1 MNINEL
7 IKKYSVEDID
17 NQTKIK
23 KILILNAK
31 IKKDSIDK
39 EINELIDNFVI
50 EFNQSDLDYDY
61 EKDLNHM
68 LILLKGDILYSDFC
82 KKFNFNNGKFSID
95 DLEKK
100 IYKEEIET
108 GYNYDELKNDIKL
121 YNILMTIDEKNKNL
135 REELLSV
142 LNKIVNGEYNEDQLS
157 LMNNKIFE
165 LYKNNML
172 DKVTYLYSIEF
183 INYLNSKIYL
193 LP

>member
-135 REELLSV
+135 REELLSI
-142 LNKIVNGEYNEDQLS
+142 LNKIVNEEYNEDQLS
-157 LMNNKIFE
+157 LMKNKIFE
-165 LYKNNML
+165 LYKNNIL
-172 DKVTYLYSIEF
+172 DKVTYLYSMEF

-193 LP
+193 

>member
-7 IKKYSVEDID
+7 IKKYSAEDID

-23 KILILNAK
+23 RILILNAK

-61 EKDLNHM
+61 EKNLNHM

-95 DLEKK
+95 DLEKR

-108 GYNYDELKNDIKL
+108 GNNYDQLKNDIKL

-135 REELLSV
+135 REELLSM
-142 LNKIVNGEYNEDQLS
+142 LNKIVNEEYNEAQLS
-157 LMNNKIFE
+157 LMKNKIFE
-165 LYKNNML
+165 LYKNNIL
-172 DKVTYLYSIEF
+172 DKVTYLYSMEF

-193 LP
+193 

>member
-7 IKKYSVEDID
+7 IKKYSAEDID

-135 REELLSV
+135 REELLSI
-142 LNKIVNGEYNEDQLS
+142 LNKIVNEEYNEAQLS
-157 LMNNKIFE
+157 LMKNKIFE
-165 LYKNNML
+165 LYKNNIL
-172 DKVTYLYSIEF
+172 DKVTYLYSMEF

-193 LP
+193 

>member
-7 IKKYSVEDID
+7 IKKYSDEDID

-23 KILILNAK
+23 RILILNAK

-61 EKDLNHM
+61 EKNLNHM

-121 YNILMTIDEKNKNL
+121 YNILMMIDEKNKNL

-142 LNKIVNGEYNEDQLS
+142 LNKIVNEEYNEAQLS
-157 LMNNKIFE
+157 LMKNKIFE
-165 LYKNNML
+165 LYKNNIL
-172 DKVTYLYSIEF
+172 DKVTYLYSMEF

-193 LP
+193 

>member
-7 IKKYSVEDID
+7 IKKYSAEDID
-17 NQTKIK
+17 NQIKIK
-23 KILILNAK
+23 RILILNAK
-31 IKKDSIDK
+31 LKKDSIDK

-50 EFNQSDLDYDY
+50 EFNQSDLDYEY
-61 EKDLNHM
+61 EKNLNHM

-108 GYNYDELKNDIKL
+108 GNNYDQLKNDIKL

-157 LMNNKIFE
+157 LMNNKILE

-193 LP
+193 LL

>member
-7 IKKYSVEDID
+7 IKKYSAEDID
-17 NQTKIK
+17 NQIKIK
-23 KILILNAK
+23 RILILNAK
-31 IKKDSIDK
+31 LKKDSIDK

-50 EFNQSDLDYDY
+50 EFNQSDLDYEY
-61 EKDLNHM
+61 EKNLNHM

-108 GYNYDELKNDIKL
+108 GNNYDQLKNDIKL

-157 LMNNKIFE
+157 LMNNKILE

>member
-7 IKKYSVEDID
+7 IKKYIAEDID

-23 KILILNAK
+23 RILILNAK

-61 EKDLNHM
+61 EKNLNHM

-108 GYNYDELKNDIKL
+108 GNNYDELKNDIKL

-135 REELLSV
+135 KEELLSM
-142 LNKIVNGEYNEDQLS
+142 LNKIVNEEYNEAQLS
-157 LMNNKIFE
+157 LMKNKIFE
-165 LYKNNML
+165 LYKNNIL
-172 DKVTYLYSIEF
+172 DKVTYLYSMEF

-193 LP
+193 

>member
-7 IKKYSVEDID
+7 IKKYSAEDID

-23 KILILNAK
+23 RILILNAK

-61 EKDLNHM
+61 EKNLNHM

-135 REELLSV
+135 REELLSM
-142 LNKIVNGEYNEDQLS
+142 LNKIVNEEYNEAQLS
-157 LMNNKIFE
+157 LMKNKIFE
-165 LYKNNML
+165 LYKNNIL
-172 DKVTYLYSIEF
+172 DKVTYLYSMEF

-193 LP
+193 

>member
-135 REELLSV
+135 REELLSI
-142 LNKIVNGEYNEDQLS
+142 LNKIVNEEYNEAQLS
-157 LMNNKIFE
+157 LMKNKIFE
-165 LYKNNML
+165 LYKNKIL
-172 DKVTYLYSIEF
+172 DKVTYLYSMEF

-193 LP
+193 

>member
-7 IKKYSVEDID
+7 IKKYSAEDID
-17 NQTKIK
+17 NQIKIK
-23 KILILNAK
+23 RILILNAK
-31 IKKDSIDK
+31 LKKDSIDK

-61 EKDLNHM
+61 EKNLNHM

-135 REELLSV
+135 REELLSI
-142 LNKIVNGEYNEDQLS
+142 LNKIVNEEYNEAQLS
-157 LMNNKIFE
+157 LMKNKIFE
-165 LYKNNML
+165 LYKNNIL
-172 DKVTYLYSIEF
+172 DKVTYLYSMEF

-193 LP
+193 

>member
-7 IKKYSVEDID
+7 IKKYSAEDID

-23 KILILNAK
+23 RILILNAK

-61 EKDLNHM
+61 EKNLNHM

-108 GYNYDELKNDIKL
+108 GNNYDELKNDIKL
-121 YNILMTIDEKNKNL
+121 YNILMMIDEKNKNL
-135 REELLSV
+135 REELLSM
-142 LNKIVNGEYNEDQLS
+142 LNKIVNEEYNEAQLS
-157 LMNNKIFE
+157 LMKNKIFE
-165 LYKNNML
+165 LYKNNIL
-172 DKVTYLYSIEF
+172 DKVTYLYSMEF

-193 LP
+193 

>member
-7 IKKYSVEDID
+7 IKKYSAEDID

-23 KILILNAK
+23 RILILNAK

-61 EKDLNHM
+61 EKNLNHM

-142 LNKIVNGEYNEDQLS
+142 LNKIVNEEYNEAQLS
-157 LMNNKIFE
+157 LMKNKIFE
-165 LYKNNML
+165 LYKNNIL
-172 DKVTYLYSIEF
+172 EKVTYLYSMEF

-193 LP
+193 

>member
-7 IKKYSVEDID
+7 IKKYSAEDID

-23 KILILNAK
+23 RILILNAK

-61 EKDLNHM
+61 EKNLNHM

-82 KKFNFNNGKFSID
+82 KKFNFNNGKFSIN

-135 REELLSV
+135 REELLSM
-142 LNKIVNGEYNEDQLS
+142 LNKIVNEEYNEAQLS
-157 LMNNKIFE
+157 LMKNKIFE
-165 LYKNNML
+165 LYKNNIL
-172 DKVTYLYSIEF
+172 DKVTYLYSMEF

-193 LP
+193 

>member
-7 IKKYSVEDID
+7 IKKYSAEDID
-17 NQTKIK
+17 NQIKIK
-23 KILILNAK
+23 RILILNAK
-31 IKKDSIDK
+31 LKKDSIDK

-50 EFNQSDLDYDY
+50 EFNQSDLDYEY
-61 EKDLNHM
+61 EKNLNHM

-108 GYNYDELKNDIKL
+108 GNNYDQLKNDIKL

-157 LMNNKIFE
+157 LMKNKILE
-165 LYKNNML
+165 LYKNNIL
-172 DKVTYLYSIEF
+172 DKVTYIYSIEF

>member
-7 IKKYSVEDID
+7 IKKYSAEDID

-23 KILILNAK
+23 RILILNAK

-61 EKDLNHM
+61 EKNLNHM

-135 REELLSV
+135 REELLSM
-142 LNKIVNGEYNEDQLS
+142 LNKIVNEEYNEAQLS
-157 LMNNKIFE
+157 LMKNKIFE
-165 LYKNNML
+165 LYKNNIL
-172 DKVTYLYSIEF
+172 DKVTYLYSMEF

>member
-7 IKKYSVEDID
+7 IKNYSAEDID
-17 NQTKIK
+17 NQIKIK
-23 KILILNAK
+23 RILILNAK
-31 IKKDSIDK
+31 LKKDSIDK

-50 EFNQSDLDYDY
+50 EFNQSDLDYEY
-61 EKDLNHM
+61 EKNLNHM

-108 GYNYDELKNDIKL
+108 GNNYDQLKNDIKL

-135 REELLSV
+135 REEILSV

-157 LMNNKIFE
+157 LMKNKIFE
-165 LYKNNML
+165 LYKNNIL

-183 INYLNSKIYL
+183 INYLNSKIYF

>member
-1 MNINEL
+1 MNVNEL

-23 KILILNAK
+23 RILILNAK

-61 EKDLNHM
+61 EKNLNHM

-135 REELLSV
+135 REELLSM
-142 LNKIVNGEYNEDQLS
+142 LNKIVNEEYNEAQLS
-157 LMNNKIFE
+157 LMKNKIFE
-165 LYKNNML
+165 LYKNNIL
-172 DKVTYLYSIEF
+172 DKVTYLYSMEF

-193 LP
+193 

>member
-7 IKKYSVEDID
+7 IKKYSDEDID

-23 KILILNAK
+23 RILILNAK

-61 EKDLNHM
+61 EKNLNHM

-121 YNILMTIDEKNKNL
+121 YNILMMIDEKNKNL

-142 LNKIVNGEYNEDQLS
+142 LNKIVNEEYNEDQLS
-157 LMNNKIFE
+157 LMKNKIFE
-165 LYKNNML
+165 LYKNNIL
-172 DKVTYLYSIEF
+172 DKVTYLYSMEF

>member
-17 NQTKIK
+17 SQTKIK
-23 KILILNAK
+23 RILILNAK

-61 EKDLNHM
+61 EKNLNHM

-82 KKFNFNNGKFSID
+82 KKFNFNNGRFSID

-135 REELLSV
+135 REELLSM
-142 LNKIVNGEYNEDQLS
+142 LNKIVNEEYNEAQLS
-157 LMNNKIFE
+157 LMKNKIFE
-165 LYKNNML
+165 LYKNNIL
-172 DKVTYLYSIEF
+172 DKVTYLYSMEF

-193 LP
+193 

>member
-135 REELLSV
+135 REELLSI
-142 LNKIVNGEYNEDQLS
+142 LNKIVNEEYNEAQLS
-157 LMNNKIFE
+157 LMKNKIFE
-165 LYKNNML
+165 LYKNNIL
-172 DKVTYLYSIEF
+172 DKVTYLYSMEF

-193 LP
+193 

>member
-7 IKKYSVEDID
+7 IKKYSAEDID

-23 KILILNAK
+23 RILILNAK

-61 EKDLNHM
+61 EKNLNHM

-142 LNKIVNGEYNEDQLS
+142 LNKIVNEEYNEAQLS
-157 LMNNKIFE
+157 LMKNKIFE
-165 LYKNNML
+165 LYKNNIL
-172 DKVTYLYSIEF
+172 DKVTYLYSMEF

-193 LP
+193 

>member
-7 IKKYSVEDID
+7 IKKYSAEDID

-23 KILILNAK
+23 RILILNAK

-61 EKDLNHM
+61 EKNLNHM

-121 YNILMTIDEKNKNL
+121 YNILMMIDEKNKNL

-142 LNKIVNGEYNEDQLS
+142 LNKIVNEEYNEDQLS
-157 LMNNKIFE
+157 LMKNKIFE
-165 LYKNNML
+165 LYKNNIL
-172 DKVTYLYSIEF
+172 DKVTYLYSMEF

>member
-7 IKKYSVEDID
+7 IKKYSAEDID

-23 KILILNAK
+23 RILILNAK

-61 EKDLNHM
+61 EKNLNHM

-95 DLEKK
+95 DLEKR

-108 GYNYDELKNDIKL
+108 GNNYDQLKNDIKL
-121 YNILMTIDEKNKNL
+121 YNILMMIDEKNKNL
-135 REELLSV
+135 REELLSM
-142 LNKIVNGEYNEDQLS
+142 LNKIVNEEYNEAQLS
-157 LMNNKIFE
+157 LMKNKIFE
-165 LYKNNML
+165 LYKNNIL
-172 DKVTYLYSIEF
+172 DKVTYLYSMEF

-193 LP
+193 

>member
-23 KILILNAK
+23 RILILNAK

-61 EKDLNHM
+61 EKNLNHM

-100 IYKEEIET
+100 IYKEEIKT

-135 REELLSV
+135 REELLSM
-142 LNKIVNGEYNEDQLS
+142 LNKIVNEEYNEAQLS
-157 LMNNKIFE
+157 LMKNKIFE
-165 LYKNNML
+165 LYKNNIL
-172 DKVTYLYSIEF
+172 DKVTYLYSMEF

-193 LP
+193 

>member
-23 KILILNAK
+23 RILILNAK

-61 EKDLNHM
+61 EKNLNHM

-100 IYKEEIET
+100 IYKEEIKT

-121 YNILMTIDEKNKNL
+121 YNILMAIDEKNKNL
-135 REELLSV
+135 REELLSM
-142 LNKIVNGEYNEDQLS
+142 LNKIVNEEYNEAQLS
-157 LMNNKIFE
+157 LMKNKIFE
-165 LYKNNML
+165 LYKNNIL
-172 DKVTYLYSIEF
+172 DKVTYLYSMEF

-193 LP
+193 

>member
-7 IKKYSVEDID
+7 IKKYSAEDID

-23 KILILNAK
+23 RILILNAK

-61 EKDLNHM
+61 EKNLNHM

-142 LNKIVNGEYNEDQLS
+142 LNKIVNEEYNEAQLS
-157 LMNNKIFE
+157 LMKNKIFE
-165 LYKNNML
+165 LYKNNIL
-172 DKVTYLYSIEF
+172 DKVKYLYSMEF

-193 LP
+193 

>member
-7 IKKYSVEDID
+7 IKKYSAEDID

-23 KILILNAK
+23 RILILNAK

-61 EKDLNHM
+61 EKNLNHM

-121 YNILMTIDEKNKNL
+121 YNILMMIDEKNKNL
-135 REELLSV
+135 REELLSM
-142 LNKIVNGEYNEDQLS
+142 LNKIVNEEYNEAQLS
-157 LMNNKIFE
+157 LMKNKIFE
-165 LYKNNML
+165 LYKNNIL
-172 DKVTYLYSIEF
+172 DKVTYLYSMEF

-193 LP
+193 

>member
-17 NQTKIK
+17 NQIKIK
-23 KILILNAK
+23 RILILNAK
-31 IKKDSIDK
+31 LKKDSIDK

-50 EFNQSDLDYDY
+50 EFNQSDLDYEY
-61 EKDLNHM
+61 EKNLNHM
-68 LILLKGDILYSDFC
+68 LILLKGDILCSDFC
-82 KKFNFNNGKFSID
+82 KKFNFNNGKFSIE

-108 GYNYDELKNDIKL
+108 GNNYDQLKNNIKL
-121 YNILMTIDEKNKNL
+121 YNILITIDEKNKNL

-157 LMNNKIFE
+157 LMKNKIFE
-165 LYKNNML
+165 LYKNNVL

>member
-7 IKKYSVEDID
+7 IKKYSAEDID

-23 KILILNAK
+23 RILILNAK

-61 EKDLNHM
+61 EKNLNHM

-82 KKFNFNNGKFSID
+82 KKFNFNNGKFSIN

-121 YNILMTIDEKNKNL
+121 YNILITIDEKNKNL

-157 LMNNKIFE
+157 LMKNKIFE
-165 LYKNNML
+165 LYKNNVL

-193 LP
+193 

>member
-7 IKKYSVEDID
+7 IKKYSAEDID

-23 KILILNAK
+23 RILILNAK

-61 EKDLNHM
+61 EKNLNHM

-100 IYKEEIET
+100 VYKEEIET

-142 LNKIVNGEYNEDQLS
+142 LNKIVNEEYNEAQLS
-157 LMNNKIFE
+157 LMKNKIFE
-165 LYKNNML
+165 LYKNNIL
-172 DKVTYLYSIEF
+172 DKVKYLYSMEF

-193 LP
+193 

>member
-17 NQTKIK
+17 NQIKIK
-23 KILILNAK
+23 RILILNAK
-31 IKKDSIDK
+31 LKKDSIDK

-50 EFNQSDLDYDY
+50 EFNQSDLDYEY
-61 EKDLNHM
+61 EKNLNHM
-68 LILLKGDILYSDFC
+68 LILLKGDILCSDFC
-82 KKFNFNNGKFSID
+82 KKFNFNNGKFSIE

-108 GYNYDELKNDIKL
+108 GNNYDQLKNNIKL
-121 YNILMTIDEKNKNL
+121 YNILITIDEKNKNL

-142 LNKIVNGEYNEDQLS
+142 LNKIVNEEYNEAQLS
-157 LMNNKIFE
+157 LMKNKIFE
-165 LYKNNML
+165 LYKNNIL
-172 DKVTYLYSIEF
+172 DKVTYLYSMEF

-193 LP
+193 

>member
-17 NQTKIK
+17 NQIKIK
-23 KILILNAK
+23 RILILNAK

-61 EKDLNHM
+61 EKNLNHM

-82 KKFNFNNGKFSID
+82 KKFNFNNGKFSIE

-108 GYNYDELKNDIKL
+108 GNNYDQLKNNIKL
-121 YNILMTIDEKNKNL
+121 YNILITIDEKNKNL

-142 LNKIVNGEYNEDQLS
+142 LNKIVNGEYNEAQLS
-157 LMNNKIFE
+157 LMKNKIFE
-165 LYKNNML
+165 LYKNNIL
-172 DKVTYLYSIEF
+172 DKVTYLYSMEF

>member
-7 IKKYSVEDID
+7 IKKYSAEDID

-23 KILILNAK
+23 RILILNAK

-61 EKDLNHM
+61 EKNLNNM

-135 REELLSV
+135 REELLSM
-142 LNKIVNGEYNEDQLS
+142 LNKIVNEEYNEAQLS
-157 LMNNKIFE
+157 LMKNKIFE
-165 LYKNNML
+165 LYKNNIL
-172 DKVTYLYSIEF
+172 DKVTYLYSMEF

-193 LP
+193 

>member
-7 IKKYSVEDID
+7 IKKYSAEDID

-23 KILILNAK
+23 RILILNAK

-61 EKDLNHM
+61 EKNLNHM

-121 YNILMTIDEKNKNL
+121 YNILMMIDEKNKNL
-135 REELLSV
+135 REELLSM
-142 LNKIVNGEYNEDQLS
+142 LNKIVNEEYNEAQLS
-157 LMNNKIFE
+157 LMKNKIFE
-165 LYKNNML
+165 LYKNNIL
-172 DKVTYLYSIEF
+172 DKVTYLYSMEF
-183 INYLNSKIYL
+183 INYLNFKIYL
-193 LP
+193 